1 MRKALTKL
9 LILRGFTV
17 KKVTGQVE
25 KEWPISP
32 SNPIYELWG
41 GLYSCKDAQQVR

>member
-1 MRKALTKL
+1 MLRLSVRISYALRKALTKL
-9 LILRGFTV
+9 LILRGFAV

-32 SNPIYELWG
+32 SNPIYEI
-41 GLYSCKDAQQVR
+41 